1 MSSFYEGIMQGLN
14 EALAYTRGELHE
26 KVRIHSISV
35 ADIPE
40 FTPAQIREIRIGAGM
55 TQGVFAGCLGVTKK
69 AVEGWEGGRS
79 HPNGAVRRM
88 LGLMKANPRF
98 ADDTGIITR

>member
-1 MSSFYEGIMQGLN
+1 
-14 EALAYTRGELHE
+14 
-26 KVRIHSISV
+26 
-35 ADIPE
+35 
-40 FTPAQIREIRIGAGM
+40 M

>member
-14 EALAYTRGELHE
+14 EALAYTRGELTE
-26 KVRIHSISV
+26 DVRIHSITI

-40 FTPAQIREIRIGAGM
+40 FTPNEIREIRKNAGM
-55 TQGVFAGCLGVTKK
+55 TQGVFASCLGVTKK

-79 HPNGAVRRM
+79 HPNGAVRRI
-88 LGLMKANPRF
+88 LSLMKENPQF
-98 ADDTGIITR
+98 ADDVGIISR